1 MNAAYSP
8 RFQRGFSLLEMLVAF
23 SIMAFS
29 LAMIYRV
36 SGGSAR
42 NAGELEHYQHAALLA
57 ESVLNL
63 RDAVP
68 PSGWNDR
75 GESAGYRWEVRSAP
89 YPTDVNGPAVPP
101 LHEVA
106 VSIAWSE
113 GGTEKRYDLATLRPQ
128 ARPLPGGRQ
137 P

>member
-1 MNAAYSP
+1 MSGRSSAS
-8 RFQRGFSLLEMLVAF
+8 RQQGFSLLEMLVAF
-23 SIMAFS
+23 TIMAFS

-36 SGGSAR
+36 SGGSAQ

-68 PSGWNDR
+68 PSGWSGR
-75 GESAGYRWEVRSAP
+75 GESAGYQWEVRSAP
-89 YPTDVNGPAVPP
+89 FPTAVNGTNVP
-101 LHEVA
+101 LLYEVA
-106 VSIAWSE
+106 VTVVWSE
-113 GGTEKRYDLATLRPQ
+113 GNAVKRYDLLTLRPQ

>member
-1 MNAAYSP
+1 MAAG
-8 RFQRGFSLLEMLVAF
+8 QRGFSLLEMLVAF

-36 SGGSAR
+36 SGGTAR
-42 NAGELEHYQHAALLA
+42 SAGELEHYQHAALLA

-68 PSGWNDR
+68 PTGWSGR
-75 GESAGYRWEVRSAP
+75 GGSAGYQWEIRSTP
-89 YPTDVNGPAVPP
+89 FPTQATGPSVPA
-101 LHEVA
+101 LHEVSVT
-106 VSIAWSE
+106 VSWSE
-113 GGTEKRYDLATLRPQ
+113 GAAVKSYNLMTLRPQ
-128 ARPLPGGRQ
+128 ARPLPGGRA

>member
-1 MNAAYSP
+1 MSAAYP
-8 RFQRGFSLLEMLVAF
+8 VRPQRGFSLLEMLVAF

-68 PSGWNDR
+68 PAGWNDQ
-75 GESAGYRWEVRSAP
+75 GESAGYRWQVRSAP
-89 YPTDVNGPAVPP
+89 YPTDVNGPAAPP
-101 LHEVA
+101 LYEVA
-106 VSIAWSE
+106 VSITWLE

>member
-1 MNAAYSP
+1 
-8 RFQRGFSLLEMLVAF
+8 MLVAF
-23 SIMAFS
+23 TIMAFS

-36 SGGSAR
+36 NGGTAR

-63 RDAVP
+63 RDTVP
-68 PSGWNDR
+68 ASGWSGQGD
-75 GESAGYRWEVRSAP
+75 SAGYRWEVRSAP
-89 YPTDVNGPAVPP
+89 FPTQVTGPNVPP
-101 LHEVA
+101 LHEVSVA
-106 VSIAWSE
+106 VFWSE
-113 GGTEKRYDLATLRPQ
+113 STTVKRYDLLTLRPQ